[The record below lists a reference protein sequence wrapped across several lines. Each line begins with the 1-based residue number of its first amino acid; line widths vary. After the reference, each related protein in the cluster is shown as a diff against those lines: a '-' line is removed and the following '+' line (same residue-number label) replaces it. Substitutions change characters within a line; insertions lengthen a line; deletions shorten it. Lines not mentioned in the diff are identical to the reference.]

1 MKTSN
6 LSKKNI
12 LNRKNM
18 SRALQQEKAMKRRW
32 EKKEDDWGGK
42 SEAAEMGEERP
53 KKGARKRS
61 SLALSLRLRILS
73 SY

>member
-1 MKTSN
+1 M
-6 LSKKNI
+6 
-12 LNRKNM
+12 
-18 SRALQQEKAMKRRW
+18 QQEKAMKRRW